1 MITEKNS
8 VRRIA
13 GLAAIL
19 AMSLSMGALT
29 ACGSDP
35 VTTTTRTVTTDT
47 VAPAMPQS
55 QTTTVQKTTTAQ

>member
-1 MITEKNS
+1 MVTEKNS

-13 GLAAIL
+13 GLTAIL

-35 VTTTTRTVTTDT
+35 VTTTTRTTTTDT

-55 QTTTVQKTTTAQ
+55 QTTTVQKTTTSQ